1 MGYEHR
7 DWQLKTIYPKCIKAE
22 RYWNLNRVK
31 VWKVYKK
38 ARNMYINYKKLHKI
52 AGRKC
57 VNVCTNQKREKG
69 EKNVHSPVQ
78 ETLLEPCKIYCNEKK
93 MLKDSIP
100 NECQKMSI
108 SVQA

>member
-7 DWQLKTIYPKCIKAE
+7 YWQLKTIYPKCIKAE

-38 ARNMYINYKKLHKI
+38 AKNMYINYKKLHKI

-57 VNVCTNQKREKG
+57 VDVCTNQKNENYHEQLQRLVTYYKVQEKYWASSEKREKC
-69 EKNVHSPVQ
+69 EKNVHS
-78 ETLLEPCKIYCNEKK
+78 
-93 MLKDSIP
+93 
-100 NECQKMSI
+100 
-108 SVQA
+108 